1 MVGNWVLD
9 QQFLCDEKRAN
20 KFRRATFIN
29 IFGFIFFYYSAS
41 GLVDLATVY
50 LVRTLSHIYDY
61 FVCTIDNTNIHFYHG
76 LILKRSDVGIYFLQ
90 VIYLFGRRAAVLETD
105 PKKSGQDQ
113 KLTNNKKSTVLEL
126 SL

>member
-1 MVGNWVLD
+1 MKNAPTNLGGRPLLTCLAL
-9 QQFLCDEKRAN
+9 F
-20 KFRRATFIN
+20 
-29 IFGFIFFYYSAS
+29 FFYYSAS

-105 PKKSGQDQ
+105 PKKR
-113 KLTNNKKSTVLEL
+113 TR
-126 SL
+126 